1 MNIMDKLLIGIVII
15 AAVLLMSTM
24 IYEVVDG
31 GIYSKIESK
40 IVIEELYDGVKNKKA
55 AVDKC
60 INLLETNGY
69 IMCEADTKSHGSK
82 TYVKVKGIKYSSEEQ
97 K

>member
-1 MNIMDKLLIGIVII
+1 MNIMDKLLIGIVITAGI
-15 AAVLLMSTM
+15 LLMSTI
-24 IYEVVDG
+24 IYETVDS

-40 IVIEELYDGVKNKKA
+40 IVIEERYDGVKNKKA

-60 INLLETNGY
+60 IKLLETNGY

-82 TYVKVKGIKYSSEEQ
+82 TYVKVKGIKYLSEEQ

>member
-1 MNIMDKLLIGIVII
+1 MNIMDKLLIGIVIT

-24 IYEVVDG
+24 IYEVVDD

-40 IVIEELYDGVKNKKA
+40 IVIEERYDGVKNKKS